1 MHTFLATLTV
11 LLTTF
16 PEGGLPLPLSL
27 QEQHHLSLAHPPQPF
42 LVNCSQHSAWHSTD
56 SMQFWR
62 MHELVNHWRSWSA
75 DKKALHGCSCL
86 KHTSCCRKQEAGRP
100 ELQLHRERTPL
111 PPCLLQPALRG
122 RSLWKDGKLGPWS
135 QESCPKCFQTWPTW
149 LNPEPRRQLWH
160 TRDPPPAK
168 IDVITLQAKGSE
180 QAGEMAH
187 LSS

>member
-100 ELQLHRERTPL
+100 ELQWQQERTPL
-111 PPCLLQPALRG
+111 PLRLFCTG
-122 RSLWKDGKLGPWS
+122 MSVTSSLPDWATPTAGDYSWERKVVTGPGDEVQKESTCPLGP
-135 QESCPKCFQTWPTW
+135 QGITW
-149 LNPEPRRQLWH
+149 
-160 TRDPPPAK
+160 
-168 IDVITLQAKGSE
+168 
-180 QAGEMAH
+180 
-187 LSS
+187 